1 MPGGANIKY
10 PIWLRCMLDK
20 YDDIDEV
27 FVQSTYWNRFLLSCS
42 KKLDV
47 GDDTKPDLYLDN
59 DQPKDDL
66 IHRYTDHRI
75 TDDYIEFVEKPRT
88 QLYQEFKGFKF
99 HDSLIDYN
107 FGLFHEKYSYTKLW
121 HEMIT
126 PLQYKEFC
134 SNLVVID
141 TMLKE
146 KDIKWYL
153 WTINE
158 RVYMPNNTD
167 YFVPLSCVKAPM
179 SVERY
184 LKETENLDIETD
196 HYRIDGEHYI
206 KEVHNKIATDYFGYL
221 KGASNK
227 QNA

>member
-1 MPGGANIKY
+1 
-10 PIWLRCMLDK
+10 
-20 YDDIDEV
+20 
-27 FVQSTYWNRFLLSCS
+27 
-42 KKLDV
+42 
-47 GDDTKPDLYLDN
+47 
-59 DQPKDDL
+59 
-66 IHRYTDHRI
+66 
-75 TDDYIEFVEKPRT
+75 
-88 QLYQEFKGFKF
+88 
-99 HDSLIDYN
+99 
-107 FGLFHEKYSYTKLW
+107 
-121 HEMIT
+121 
-126 PLQYKEFC
+126 
-134 SNLVVID
+134 
-141 TMLKE
+141 MLKE